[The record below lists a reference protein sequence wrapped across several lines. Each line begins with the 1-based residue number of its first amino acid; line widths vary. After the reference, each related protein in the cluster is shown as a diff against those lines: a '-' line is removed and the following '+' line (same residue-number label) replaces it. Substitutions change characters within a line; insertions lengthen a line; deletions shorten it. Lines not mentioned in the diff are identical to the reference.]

1 MNKITK
7 APYEQFPIYFNFSS
21 ELIGG
26 ETISSY
32 TITCINTNNLSNTA
46 STIVDSSEISGVKVK
61 VVVKNGSIEEQHK
74 VTVKIGTNLGNTY
87 EKDVLL
93 LVIYDDV
100 SRFNKQPKEQFLI
113 SNDFKKGETE
123 LVAETISSKAV
134 TATRMTDE
142 ADFTSSI
149 ITLSVISGTRVI
161 VGIQAGNSGEFY
173 RIAIQ
178 IVTSAGNKFQKNIIM
193 GVYEQ

>member
-21 ELIGG
+21 ELLGG

-32 TITCINTNNLSNTA
+32 AIACTNTNNLSNTA
-46 STIVDSSEISGVKVK
+46 TTIVDSSEISGVKVK

-74 VTVKIGTNLGNTY
+74 ITVKISTSLGNTY

-93 LVIYDDV
+93 LVIYDDA
-100 SRFNKQPKEQFLI
+100 SRFNKQPREQFLI
-113 SNDFKKGETE
+113 LNDFKTE
-123 LVAETISSKAV
+123 LLSETISSKAV

-149 ITLSVISGTRVI
+149 ITMSVISGTRVI

-173 RIAIQ
+173 RIVIQ
-178 IVTSAGNKFQKNIIM
+178 IVTSAGNKFQKNIVM

>member
-1 MNKITK
+1 MNKIPK

-21 ELIGG
+21 NLIGG

-32 TITCINTNNLSNTA
+32 TIACTNTNNLSNTA
-46 STIVDSSEISGVKVK
+46 TTIVDSSEISGVKVK
-61 VVVKNGSIEEQHK
+61 VVVKNGSIGEQHK
-74 VTVKIGTNLGNTY
+74 ITVKISTSLGNTY
-87 EKDVLL
+87 EKDVLS
-93 LVIYDDV
+93 LVIYDDAD
-100 SRFNKQPKEQFLI
+100 RFDKQPKEQFLI

-123 LVAETISSKAV
+123 LLSETISSKAV

-149 ITLSVISGTRVI
+149 ITMSVISGTRVI